1 MIKTITWDSLQGLK
15 LVFSS
20 LKKKL
25 ANFHSSQEKEL
36 DKGKTKKQE

>member
-15 LVFSS
+15 LA
-20 LKKKL
+20 LACWKKKL
-25 ANFHSSQEKEL
+25 AYLDSSQEKEL